1 MILVQRYFAKDK
13 VNNYIILEDSDMHH
27 IKNVMRMNDEDR
39 IECVYEKQVYVCR
52 VGDVLDNKVEII
64 EIVVED
70 NELSCEVAVAIAL
83 VREQKMDLILQ
94 KLTELGVSKIIPLK
108 MERSIVK
115 LDDKKFKKKRERWLS
130 ICKEAAE
137 QSHRNIIPEITELK
151 TLKNLENIDY
161 ESKFVCSV
169 SNKENLVNKYLQNNN
184 KCDRMLFVIGPE
196 GGISA
201 KEEEYLNSIGFVSV
215 SLGSRVLRVET
226 AAIYVASVVSFCSMR

>member
-1 MILVQRYFAKDK
+1 MQRYFAKGKSD
-13 VNNYIILEDSDMHH
+13 NYIVLEDGDMHH
-27 IKNVMRMNDEDR
+27 VKNVMRMVSDDR
-39 IECVYEKQVYVCR
+39 IECVFNKKVYLCK
-52 VGDVLDNKVEII
+52 VGDVLDNKFEII
-64 EIVVED
+64 EEKREY
-70 NELSCEVAVAIAL
+70 NELPCEVAVAIGL

-94 KLTELGVSKIIPLK
+94 KLTELGVTKIIPLK

-115 LDDKKFKKKRERWLS
+115 LDAKKYNKKRERWLS

-151 TLKNLENIDY
+151 TLKNLENVDY
-161 ESKFVCSV
+161 ELKFVCSV
-169 SNKENLVNKYLQNNN
+169 SNKENLVNRYLQNNN